1 LESGGPD
8 DGCARWKVILAL
20 GERKV
25 KRTSPAF
32 DRVAPPHARI
42 RDRLSHESELPTRDG
57 SASRSNSREAPVR
70 VGTIL
75 GGRYR
80 IDSVLGFG
88 GMGVVYRARDL
99 KLDQEIALKRI
110 RPDRVSPERRE
121 TLRREIILSR
131 KVTHENVC
139 RVYDL
144 VEIEGEEFVSMEFL
158 PGRTLKEIEDQ
169 ERMLPLGRGL
179 AIAKGICGGLAAAHR
194 IGVLHRDLKPEN
206 VIVGDDGTPRLMDFG
221 IAIES
226 KLYRGEET
234 DTVPGTPQFLAP
246 ELLRGEMPSQ
256 RTDVYAMGVLLYEMF
271 TGRVP
276 FDDNDTARL
285 VRRVIAEAAPR
296 IETLR
301 PDLPPELRDI
311 LERAIAKDPD
321 SRFGDATSLSDAIS
335 AFEGQVLDRVLAEV
349 SVTRAKMVK
358 LMVILEAN
366 KSLASTFDPTEI
378 LRIILKT
385 ATSETDAE
393 RGTIFLTDPETGEL
407 VSQILEGGSVSSIR
421 LAVGTGIVG
430 AVAETGQLVNIAD
443 AYLDPRFDKRTDAAS
458 GFKTASVLAAPLRT
472 PQGEIVGVVEILNK
486 RRRGFTKDDE
496 EFLAEVGTH
505 AALAVGSVREHEA
518 AVARARVE
526 GAQAVL
532 KGVLPLLNPTAWPP
546 TPGFE
551 SAPLRWRSGQPNLMI
566 YAVEPG
572 PDSLALLLLEDR
584 RPLEDAIAGLVRA
597 SNLGRPL
604 LASSAPRE
612 IVARIAAQE
621 PGCSITAARWKD
633 ERIQLAARETGVP
646 YLLRS
651 GRPVPFEIRDAD
663 GARVAEIETV
673 KGDLLVLAS
682 IGLFALESPG
692 RPTSADKSVLRLARA
707 AETQPLSAAF
717 AALVAEWKKTGIQPG
732 SRDVLLIAAR
742 RT

>member
-1 LESGGPD
+1 M
-8 DGCARWKVILAL
+8 
-20 GERKV
+20 
-25 KRTSPAF
+25 
-32 DRVAPPHARI
+32 
-42 RDRLSHESELPTRDG
+42 SHESELPTRDG
-57 SASRSNSREAPVR
+57 STFRSSSREAPVTA
-70 VGTIL
+70 GTIL

-131 KVTHENVC
+131 KVTHVNVC

-144 VEIEGEEFVSMEFL
+144 VEIDGEEFVSMEFL
-158 PGRTLKEIEDQ
+158 PGQTLKEVEDR
-169 ERMLPLGRGL
+169 ERMLPIGRGL

-206 VIVGDDGTPRLMDFG
+206 VIVGEDGTPRLMDFG
-221 IAIES
+221 IAVES
-226 KLYRGEET
+226 SLYRGEEG

-285 VRRVIAEAAPR
+285 VRRVITESAPK
-296 IETLR
+296 IESLR
-301 PDLPPELRDI
+301 PDLPAPLRDI

-321 SRFGDATSLSDAIS
+321 ARFADATSLSDAIS

-366 KSLASTFDPTEI
+366 KSLATTFDHTEI

-393 RGTIFLTDPETGEL
+393 RGTIFLSDPSTGEL
-407 VSQILEGGSVSSIR
+407 VSQILEGGSVSPIR
-421 LAVGTGIVG
+421 LAVGKGIVG
-430 AVAETGQLVNIAD
+430 AVAQTGQVVNIAD
-443 AYLDPRFDKRTDAAS
+443 AYQDARFDKRTDAAS
-458 GFKTASVLAAPLRT
+458 GFKTASVLAAPMRT
-472 PQGEIVGVVEILNK
+472 PRGEIVGVVEILNK
-486 RRRGFTKDDE
+486 RRRGFTKEDE

-505 AALAVGSVREHEA
+505 AALAVESVREHEA
-518 AVARARVE
+518 AVARARRD

-532 KGVLPLLNPTAWPP
+532 KGVLPLLNPTAWPE

-551 SAPLRWRSGQPNLMI
+551 SAPLRWRSEAPNLAI
-566 YAVEPG
+566 YAVESG
-572 PDSLALLLLEDR
+572 PDAGNLALLLLEDR
-584 RPLEDAIAGLVRA
+584 REMEDAIASLVRA
-597 SNLGRPL
+597 ANLGRPL
-604 LASSAPRE
+604 LASLPPAE
-612 IVARIAAQE
+612 LVARIAAQE
-621 PGCSITAARWKD
+621 RECSITAARWQGD
-633 ERIQLAARETGVP
+633 RLSLAAHETGVP
-646 YLLRS
+646 YLLRA
-651 GRPVPFEIRDAD
+651 GRPVPFEIRN
-663 GARVAEIETV
+663 AEGTREAEVETQG
-673 KGDLLVLAS
+673 GDLLVLSS
-682 IGLFALESPG
+682 IGLATLESSGKPA
-692 RPTSADKSVLRLARA
+692 SADQSVLRLARA
-707 AETQPLSAAF
+707 AQTQPLSAAF
-717 AALVAEWKKTGIQPG
+717 ASLVAEWKKAGVQPG
-732 SRDVLLIAAR
+732 ARDVLLIVAKRA
-742 RT
+742 